1 MHRKNKS
8 MIFKI
13 FKISLCFV
21 GLILLAS
28 FIKIKIAKW
37 ESRFVTL
44 SSDGSL
50 AYHPDSLG
58 NILPDF
64 SRVGYREGGIP
75 IPKIKVVKTIYP
87 AASGSSQ
94 KIIQAAI
101 DEVSRLKPDKQ
112 GFRGAILL
120 KKGTYNVEGTVF
132 IKTGGIVLR
141 GEGEGSDKG
150 KGGTRIIATGT
161 KQRSLIEVMG
171 SGRIQKIKGT
181 EATISDPFVPLGA
194 KSFNLSSTKGF
205 SVGDSV
211 ILFRPGTVRWIHD
224 LKMDQIVARKGTKQW
239 SPDYYNLEYER
250 VITDIKGNRLFLD
263 NPVVMQMETK
273 YGGGAIYGYHF
284 NGRINKVGIEN
295 LYLESAY
302 TNDTAENHGWVAI
315 RMDKVENCWVNHV
328 TSRYFG
334 YSCVS
339 LGYGARN
346 TTVMNASC
354 LDAKS
359 IITGSRR
366 YSFNNDGQL
375 NLFMNCHA
383 TEGRHD
389 YVTGAK
395 VCGPNVFYNS
405 TAERTHADIG
415 PHHRWATGTL
425 YDNIQTTGQIDI
437 QDRGNWG
444 SGHGWSGVNQ
454 ILWNCKGASVVVQDP
469 WVSGHNYCI
478 GLIGNK
484 GKPRFKERNEG
495 IWEGL
500 NRKGLQPTSLYMA
513 QLKQRLSNN

>member
-1 MHRKNKS
+1 MQHKNKVRLL
-8 MIFKI
+8 
-13 FKISLCFV
+13 KISICLV
-21 GLILLAS
+21 VLIFLAS
-28 FIKIKIAKW
+28 FIKVKITKW
-37 ESRFVTL
+37 QSKFVTINK
-44 SSDGSL
+44 DGML
-50 AYHPDSLG
+50 VYHPDSLG

-64 SRVGYREGGIP
+64 SRVGYKEGGVAFP
-75 IPKIKVVKTIYP
+75 DLKVVKTVYP

-94 KIIQAAI
+94 KIIQDAI
-101 DEVSRLKPDKQ
+101 DEVARLKPDNE

-120 KKGTYNVEGTVF
+120 KKGTYKIEGTIY
-132 IKTGGIVLR
+132 IKASGIVLR
-141 GEGEGSDKG
+141 GEGEGNNNG
-150 KGGTRIIATGT
+150 NGGTRLIATGT
-161 KQRSLIEVMG
+161 KQRNLIEVTG
-171 SGRIQKIKGT
+171 SGKIQKVSGK
-181 EATISDPFVPLGA
+181 EAAIIDDFVAVGA
-194 KSFNLSSTKGF
+194 KSFRVTSTKKF
-205 SVGDSV
+205 KKGDSV
-211 ILFRPGTVRWIHD
+211 ILFRPGTAKWIHD
-224 LKMDQIVARKGTKQW
+224 LKMDQIVVRRGTKQW
-239 SPDYYNLEYER
+239 VPEYYNLEYER

-273 YGGGAIYGYHF
+273 YGGGSIYGYHF
-284 NGRINKVGIEN
+284 NGRIEKVGIES

-302 TNDTAENHGWVAI
+302 ANDTAENHGWVAI

-375 NLFMNCHA
+375 NLFMDCRT

-454 ILWNCKGASVVVQDP
+454 ILWNCKGGSVVVQDP

-478 GLIGNK
+478 GLIGHE
-484 GKPRFKERNEG
+484 GKPRFKGRNEG
-495 IWEGL
+495 VWEGL
-500 NRKGLQPTSLYMA
+500 NRLGLQPKSLYMA
-513 QLKQRLSNN
+513 QLKQRLNR